1 MCQCSDADVFAAH
14 NLPAGD
20 SYLQPFGAICPFLIA
35 LHFPRWPISYNI
47 CSLTSESEAL
57 VVLPSLSRSLP
68 PPVFFSF
75 WPFFSLIPAIHPPV
89 PSLNVSYLP
98 LLPPSSQT
106 SPPAITDLTH
116 PSPSLPLHTSLIV
129 PDTPL
134 HVLSHQRF
142 LSLSSFPPFI
152 HSPLSLLRAEPFI
165 LPSFLPSFL
174 STSSP
179 SLTSHRSYL
188 SIFPPSILPSY
199 SASLFL
205 SSSSPLLPGL
215 HPSFAFKSYL
225 FLHILPLPCSSPPPL
240 SAHIRSYQSGFPLMS
255 SMKIFSYF

>member
-116 PSPSLPLHTSLIV
+116 PSPSLPPHLSNCSRHTSACTF
-129 PDTPL
+129 TPA
-134 HVLSHQRF
+134 
-142 LSLSSFPPFI
+142 LSL
-152 HSPLSLLRAEPFI
+152 
-165 LPSFLPSFL
+165 
-174 STSSP
+174 
-179 SLTSHRSYL
+179 
-188 SIFPPSILPSY
+188 
-199 SASLFL
+199 SLFL
-205 SSSSPLLPGL
+205 SSLHSFSSLTPAG
-215 HPSFAFKSYL
+215 
-225 FLHILPLPCSSPPPL
+225 
-240 SAHIRSYQSGFPLMS
+240 
-255 SMKIFSYF
+255 